1 MQVGRRQEIDI
12 IREDIFCD
20 GVVQSYVSQVV
31 HGIVRL
37 YETKLLVSHNVHL
50 WYSSQNNRAHQ
61 CSDTLMPHD
70 TNIVFI
76 FESGR

>member
-1 MQVGRRQEIDI
+1 MQVGRRHEIDI
-12 IREDIFCD
+12 IREDVFCD

-50 WYSSQNNRAHQ
+50 W
-61 CSDTLMPHD
+61 
-70 TNIVFI
+70 
-76 FESGR
+76 